1 MLPHRDGSSIFMS
14 SDRPL
19 RQPDQLKIQL
29 GENPFNLIEDNI
41 IKISDLLENKK
52 YYELQFQD
60 VEVEELK

>member
-41 IKISDLLENKK
+41 IKISDLLENRK

>member
-1 MLPHRDGSSIFMS
+1 MS

-19 RQPDQLKIQL
+19 RQPDQLQIQL

-41 IKISDLLENKK
+41 IKISDLLENRK

>member
-19 RQPDQLKIQL
+19 RQPDQLQIQL

-41 IKISDLLENKK
+41 IKISDLLENRK